1 MSNIE
6 ESNIEKIVLELLE
19 FFVCIPG
26 TKPQLTDKLI
36 HDLRAD
42 GDDFMDFVLEIQKRL
57 KIKVPVHE
65 WDKVF
70 SVQDVVNLI
79 TQFYKLQHTAYSN
92 S

>member
-36 HDLRAD
+36 HGLRAD
-42 GDDFMDFVLEIQKRL
+42 GEDFIDFVLEIQKRL
-57 KIKVPVHE
+57 EIKIPVHE
-65 WDKVF
+65 CDKVF
-70 SVQDVVNLI
+70 TVQDVVNLSK
-79 TQFYKLQHTAYSN
+79 QFYKLQHTGYSN